1 MNKVLIGP
9 SDVTKQALLH
19 ICFVKSEVASVN
31 VRSLDGNA
39 REGCVQFPCPLWVK
53 SRHVQCTNPCPL
65 SANSGHS
72 SPSFN
77 HLVTE
82 REQRRGHARDAR
94 PHSKFLYNRGMNE
107 NFFNELSAWM
117 TQAGLAGTP
126 ETDIVSGSATV
137 VSRLG
142 FRLVASMCSSTRS
155 IRCTKAACSVGAIA
169 PTESPCARI
178 WSH

>member
-65 SANSGHS
+65 SANSGHCASHSKTS
-72 SPSFN
+72 S
-77 HLVTE
+77 
-82 REQRRGHARDAR
+82 AR
-94 PHSKFLYNRGMNE
+94 PINVLGTVMPSVLAVFRLMDSSTFAACWTG
-107 NFFNELSAWM
+107 SS
-117 TQAGLAGTP
+117 AGLSP
-126 ETDIVSGSATV
+126 L
-137 VSRLG
+137 R
-142 FRLVASMCSSTRS
+142 
-155 IRCTKAACSVGAIA
+155 IRPV
-169 PTESPCARI
+169 
-178 WSH
+178 